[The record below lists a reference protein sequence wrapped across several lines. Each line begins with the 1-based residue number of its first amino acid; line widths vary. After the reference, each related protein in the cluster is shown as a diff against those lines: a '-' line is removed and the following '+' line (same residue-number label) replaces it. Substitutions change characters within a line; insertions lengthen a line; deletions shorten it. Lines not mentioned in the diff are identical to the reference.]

1 MLLSWWVAIVAR
13 LSRRIVSFLLKN
25 PVDPDVEL
33 SRVAHVDTW
42 KEIGALIGGGG
53 LPLKL
58 AEKFSNGNPCF
69 EVSLIS
75 SGKSFKRTRHV
86 ACQLEDS
93 GFLAFASGIFLC
105 EVFGSRIYSYSWIL
119 YTGFRVTFGL
129 GAPSIGWEWS
139 SGQMMEI

>member
-1 MLLSWWVAIVAR
+1 MSGHCRSSFQKNR
-13 LSRRIVSFLLKN
+13 LVSAQKSRWSRRGII
-25 PVDPDVEL
+25 EGGT
-33 SRVAHVDTW
+33 RGHV

-53 LPLKL
+53 LLLKL
-58 AEKFSNGNPCF
+58 VEKFSNGNPCF